1 MSSEKLPLSV
11 MIPTLNAE
19 GHLTELLDS
28 IEPYVEDIFIVDSFS
43 IDKTV
48 DIALER
54 GIKIVQR
61 HYVTSS
67 DQFQWML
74 DTLPVRTEW
83 IFFMAQDERFST
95 SLVENLRELFL
106 KGIPSGVDGYTV
118 RWRLWFMGYP
128 LHAISDNLR
137 LFRRGTCKISQV
149 ACNEHFMVL
158 GTVGHLKGV
167 LEHKDTLN
175 LHEWYEKQNLWTT
188 REAIQRVRPPSDDEL
203 PKLFGTRRQR
213 KAFFKQF
220 LIHMPLGETVF
231 FWYYFLKFGAWR
243 DGRAGWVWASLRVWV
258 HHVTTLKE
266 REMHRYGIPKRIPEG
281 RHGGFDKRIL
291 ASDLQRQLLPETVES
306 YISI

>member
-1 MSSEKLPLSV
+1 MRSEKLPITV
-11 MIPTLNAE
+11 MIPTLNAG
-19 GHLTELLDS
+19 GHLVELLDS

-43 IDKTV
+43 IDNTV

-54 GIKIVQR
+54 KIKIVQR

-67 DQFQWML
+67 DQFQWMV
-74 DTLPVRTEW
+74 DKLPVQTEW
-83 IFFMAQDERFST
+83 IFFMAQDERFSA
-95 SLVENLRELFL
+95 SLVENLRELFS
-106 KGIPSGVDGYTV
+106 KGAPSGVNGYTV
-118 RWRLWFMGYP
+118 RWRLWFMGQP

-137 LFRRGTCKISQV
+137 LVRRGMCKVSQV
-149 ACNEHFMVL
+149 ACNEHLMVTGL
-158 GTVGHLKGV
+158 VGHLKGI
-167 LEHKDTLN
+167 LDHKDTLT

-188 REAIQRVRPPSDDEL
+188 REAIQRVKPPSDDEL

-220 LIHMPLGETVF
+220 LIHMPLGETMF

-266 REMHRYGIPKRIPEG
+266 KEMRKYGVPKKIPEG
-281 RHGGFDKRIL
+281 RHGGCDERIL
-291 ASDLQRQLLPETVES
+291 NSELQRKLLPETCV
-306 YISI
+306 